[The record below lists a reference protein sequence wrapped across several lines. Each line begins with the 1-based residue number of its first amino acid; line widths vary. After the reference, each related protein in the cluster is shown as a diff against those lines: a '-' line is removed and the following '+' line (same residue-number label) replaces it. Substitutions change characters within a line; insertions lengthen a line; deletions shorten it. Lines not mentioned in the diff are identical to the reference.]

1 MKSAIKP
8 FSVEITKKDGFKYI
22 NDAVGYFP
30 KEWTEHKMSSIR
42 EIIDRYAGP
51 ASLSIYNTS
60 TVIYKENFNKLE
72 KELKKF
78 MKEWLFVV
86 ERVDGSR
93 YLCNRDDIVDIL
105 IYGEENDETT

>member
-30 KEWTEHKMSSIR
+30 KEWTEHKMPLIR
-42 EIIDRYAGP
+42 EILEIYADHYNFDEQVEKR
-51 ASLSIYNTS
+51 IYAH
-60 TVIYKENFNKLE
+60 NFDQVE

-105 IYGEENDETT
+105 IYGEENDK